1 MKALPT
7 TVNGK
12 RKLIL
17 VAFGADAKER
27 VASVLEKS
35 KAAEALQE
43 TLASNITDLK
53 KQTKP

>member
-1 MKALPT
+1 VKALPT
-7 TVNGK
+7 TINGK

-17 VAFGADAKER
+17 VAFGADAKDR
-27 VASVLEKS
+27 VASVLEIS

-53 KQTKP
+53 KSEP